1 MGKGWSCSCRGRVAG
16 VTTSSSRRQ
25 ATSPSGAER
34 TISCSPRHEA
44 EHRPRPSASPVTAQ
58 VGVASTVQ
66 AVAQTR
72 PSVVWQTESS
82 VGSGSNWEARMCPVG
97 ATSPGCGSRSH
108 TAAALGAHTPGDRAN
123 TARAKF
129 AMLLLAQVSGFQL
142 PALRREPTAD
152 AKRFSRTAVVQCRA
166 SQCREPLLYVPRS
179 FLLRT
184 TAVQCTEPYVPY
196 VPSRKPYVP
205 SWSQGGSSKK
215 NVYAEQ
221 QTEYEEYAKALQGR
235 ASESED
241 SRDSPLAPPSLE
253 AIEGALRAALAPVRL
268 RCENRTLAT
277 GPLLPPLLARP
288 VGQGRP

>member
-1 MGKGWSCSCRGRVAG
+1 MKSIRVLRTLAG
-16 VTTSSSRRQ
+16 LQLREGTSMHSDARAPAMRRVTRSRM
-25 ATSPSGAER
+25 SE
-34 TISCSPRHEA
+34 
-44 EHRPRPSASPVTAQ
+44 RPRSMSQ
-58 VGVASTVQ
+58 H
-66 AVAQTR
+66 
-72 PSVVWQTESS
+72 
-82 VGSGSNWEARMCPVG
+82 G
-97 ATSPGCGSRSH
+97 A
-108 TAAALGAHTPGDRAN
+108 
-123 TARAKF
+123 
-129 AMLLLAQVSGFQL
+129 MLLAQVSGFQL
-142 PALRREPTAD
+142 PALRREPSAD
-152 AKRFSRTAVVQCRA
+152 ATRFSRTAVVQCRA
-166 SQCREPLLYVPRS
+166 SQRREPLLCVPRS

-235 ASESED
+235 AGESED

-268 RCENRTLAT
+268 RCENRTLSA
-277 GPLLPPLLARP
+277 GHLLPPLLARP

>member
-1 MGKGWSCSCRGRVAG
+1 MKSIRVLRTLAG
-16 VTTSSSRRQ
+16 LQLREGTSMHSDAR
-25 ATSPSGAER
+25 APA
-34 TISCSPRHEA
+34 I
-44 EHRPRPSASPVTAQ
+44 
-58 VGVASTVQ
+58 
-66 AVAQTR
+66 
-72 PSVVWQTESS
+72 SS
-82 VGSGSNWEARMCPVG
+82 VTRSRISRA
-97 ATSPGCGSRSH
+97 SRS
-108 TAAALGAHTPGDRAN
+108 AIAN
-123 TARAKF
+123 TARKFF
-129 AMLLLAQVSGFQL
+129 AMLLAQVSGFQL
-142 PALRREPTAD
+142 PALRREPFAD
-152 AKRFSRTAVVQCRA
+152 ATRFSRTAVVCRA

-179 FLLRT
+179 LLRT

-235 ASESED
+235 ADESE
-241 SRDSPLAPPSLE
+241 DSPLAPPSLE